1 MSEETVRFRRITCNF
16 KRLQTF
22 TGEQVNEFN
31 QWKNNMISQGAK
43 VAYDRRNNIYCVS
56 PTMDFEMYYN
66 YVLYINSCHK
76 EWVNE
81 GYFDCGMV
89 PYMMWP
95 SFMDAS
101 PVVDQMR
108 KLARSVGM
116 DMISVPAVSFLK
128 NSYVANGQDYWV
140 FRNDLF
146 SLMKVL
152 EQTDPVYAFGV
163 HNPDEATLSR
173 FLKPLA
179 DITIRARGGQA

>member
-1 MSEETVRFRRITCNF
+1 MGEETVKYRRITRNF
-16 KRLQTF
+16 NRLFTL
-22 TGEQVNEFN
+22 TGEQLQEFN
-31 QWKNNMISQGAK
+31 QWKNKMIAQGAE
-43 VAYDRRNNIYCVS
+43 VAYDRRNNIYCVA

-66 YVLYINSCHK
+66 YVTYINSCHN
-76 EWVNE
+76 EWVNR

-101 PVVDQMR
+101 PVVEQMR

-128 NSYVANGQDYWV
+128 NTYVANGQDYWV
-140 FRNDLF
+140 FREELF
-146 SLMKVL
+146 GLMKVL
-152 EQTDPVYAFGV
+152 EQSDSKYSFGV
-163 HNPDEATLSR
+163 TRPEDATLSK

-179 DITIRARGGQA
+179 DITVNSRGGQG